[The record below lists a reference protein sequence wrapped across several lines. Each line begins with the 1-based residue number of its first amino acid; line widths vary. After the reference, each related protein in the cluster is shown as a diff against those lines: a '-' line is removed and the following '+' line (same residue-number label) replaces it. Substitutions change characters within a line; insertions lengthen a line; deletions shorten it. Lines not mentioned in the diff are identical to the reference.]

1 MIVIKTVSASLTH
14 AARGVLDMVLP
25 PQCLACEALVSE
37 PGALWASRWDGASF
51 NAAPLCKA
59 CCLPFKFDQG
69 PEALCGAYIRERPAF
84 EWARAVF
91 AYNDVSRDLVTG
103 LKYRDRLHGAPAFG
117 RWLAR
122 EAGKPCIVIPDLLR
136 RTRVTPTQG
145 GLSASQR
152 RRNVRGAFAVNP
164 RYADRIA
171 GVRLLLVDDVYSTG
185 ATLEDC
191 ARVLLRARASAAD
204 ALVLVR
210 VDRPASPGN

>member
-1 MIVIKTVSASLTH
+1 M
-14 AARGVLDMVLP
+14 
-25 PQCLACEALVSE
+25 
-37 PGALWASRWDGASF
+37 
-51 NAAPLCKA
+51 
-59 CCLPFKFDQG
+59 
-69 PEALCGAYIRERPAF
+69 
-84 EWARAVF
+84 
-91 AYNDVSRDLVTG
+91 
-103 LKYRDRLHGAPAFG
+103 
-117 RWLAR
+117 
-122 EAGKPCIVIPDLLR
+122 IPDLLR
-136 RTRVTPTQG
+136 RNRVAPTQG
-145 GLSASQR
+145 GLNASQR